1 MSETMIIETKGKWQL
16 FEVMANINLEI
27 GKTYNIK
34 IDGNCEFAVSA
45 DKPTDGLKTNEITY
59 TKHETQNLW
68 IKTGG

>member
-1 MSETMIIETKGKWQL
+1 MGETMVIETKGKWQL
-16 FEVMANINLEI
+16 FEVMAGINLEV

-45 DKPTDGLKTNEITY
+45 DKPTGGLQSNEIEY
-59 TKHETQNLW
+59 TKHEQNRLW

>member
-34 IDGNCEFAVSA
+34 IDGNCEFAVSE
-45 DKPTDGLKTNEITY
+45 DKPKEGLKTNEITY